1 VEREYK
7 NINDENISVI
17 DDLNNVALEAK
28 QTMIELNK
36 KTPEELRKLYERTLK
51 KSNNQKKGRNHNG
64 RI

>member
-1 VEREYK
+1 MEREYK